1 MLFDGYP
8 PPSSRRGKAA
18 SREKA
23 PAHAG
28 DASCMPLSAP
38 EESRAPLS
46 AMDTAANG
54 GKTRSVIG
62 SGTASFA
69 GDVATLFGSPEA
81 AYSLQHRTDPRP
93 PSRLDGV
100 AGSSESSTSSGPAQE
115 TERWRLVHHGSTGAP
130 LRLDPGH
137 EITLGRSRSSTLR
150 IDHPQVSGIHAVVRL
165 REGRVSVK
173 DLSTNGTFVDGL
185 ELGRN
190 QVVEDVPH
198 GSVISLVLAT
208 LAVRGGGNER
218 DAEGKDAV
226 LPFLELGV
234 GLG

>member
-1 MLFDGYP
+1 
-8 PPSSRRGKAA
+8 
-18 SREKA
+18 
-23 PAHAG
+23 
-28 DASCMPLSAP
+28 MPLSAP

-69 GDVATLFGSPEA
+69 GDVATLFGAPEA

-208 LAVRGGGNER
+208 LAER

-226 LPFLELGV
+226 LPLLELGV
-234 GLG
+234 GVGLG